1 MISLIMGLAI
11 VMFMLWLGFTLT
23 GAVLAA
29 IIWLFIRLP
38 LALTAWVIGLVL
50 CCTIILIPLGILF
63 FKGGLKLI
71 VPGCI
76 A

>member
-29 IIWLFIRLP
+29 IIWLFIR
-38 LALTAWVIGLVL
+38 AER
-50 CCTIILIPLGILF
+50 
-63 FKGGLKLI
+63 LKLGLTGI
-71 VPGCI
+71 
-76 A
+76 